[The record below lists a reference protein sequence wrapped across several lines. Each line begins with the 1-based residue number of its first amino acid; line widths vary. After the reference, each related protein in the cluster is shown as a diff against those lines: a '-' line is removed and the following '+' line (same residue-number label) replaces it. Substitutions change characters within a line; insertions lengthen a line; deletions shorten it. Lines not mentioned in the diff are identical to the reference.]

1 VIDDPRFRAF
11 LFEVRRALIL
21 LADGIKA
28 MLDTPK
34 K

>member
-11 LFEVRRALIL
+11 LVEVRRALIL

-28 MLDTPK
+28 MLDTK